1 MKSILSIFLFTLVFT
16 IYVEVLMNRIEWT
29 DRSQKERFDVSMM
42 KWGWDINLN
51 CILVL
56 LMEESMIFTLAFVAV
71 ES

>member
-1 MKSILSIFLFTLVFT
+1 
-16 IYVEVLMNRIEWT
+16 
-29 DRSQKERFDVSMM
+29 MM